1 LWPMMYVGWAERAKG
16 RGGGTDMADG
26 AKA

>member
-1 LWPMMYVGWAERAKG
+1 MMYVGWAERARG